1 MRGIYFVSL
10 IATIIFGIGY
20 WYTSTAHLC
29 PVPVTYRL
37 GEVDERFPITR
48 EEIMSVL
55 TAAEAVWEESLTQ
68 DLFTYDEA
76 STFPIN
82 FIYDERQ
89 QMAATQEQWE
99 QALDTDQA
107 EYETVLAAVKKTA
120 LRYETESASYTT
132 KRERYEAALAV
143 YNQKVETYN
152 ANGGVPEAEYKDL
165 EAEAAALQKQ
175 QRELISAEKDL
186 EDLSEEVNE
195 LGEEGNGL
203 IKAYNAEVVK
213 YNEMY
218 GTLDTFTQG
227 DFERSRINIYKFTD
241 TEELTEVIA
250 HEFGHA
256 LGIGHVEGE
265 ESVMYYLM
273 TERDFPSLSATDQ
286 KAFLD
291 TCGEQESW
299 PGLVRQFIRTTLQT
313 IN

>member
-1 MRGIYFVSL
+1 MRGVYIVSL
-10 IATIIFGIGY
+10 IGY

-48 EEIMSVL
+48 EEILPVL
-55 TAAEAVWEESLTQ
+55 TAAEAMWEVPLEQ
-68 DLFTYDEA
+68 DLFIYDDT
-76 STFPIN
+76 SSFVVN
-82 FIYDERQ
+82 FIFDERQ
-89 QMAATQEQWE
+89 QLAATQEQWE
-99 QALDTDQA
+99 QVLDAAQA
-107 EYETVLAAVKKTA
+107 EYETVLEAVKRIA

-132 KRERYEAALAV
+132 KREIYESALGS
-143 YNQKVETYN
+143 YNQKVERYN
-152 ANGGVPEAEYKDL
+152 AKGGVPEAELPDL
-165 EAEAAALQKQ
+165 EAEAASLQKQ

-186 EDLSEEVNE
+186 KDLSEEVNK
-195 LGEEGNGL
+195 LGEEGNEM

-213 YNEMY
+213 YNELY

-299 PGLVRQFIRTTLQT
+299 SGLVRQFIRTTLQI